1 MLSYQV
7 SFKTILEMRDTRRGE
22 DMNRNRKGKRN
33 RRKKWWKKLK
43 QVKET
48 ESANLQNTKK
58 KTTTTI
64 KHPFEELNLINQLH
78 ILTWQFLRVGVA
90 DSILPFN
97 GGYEL
102 VDERVCRRLAAGP
115 DFRLEMLNQLLI
127 RRIELHTGR

>member
-1 MLSYQV
+1 
-7 SFKTILEMRDTRRGE
+7 MRDTRRGE

-58 KTTTTI
+58 KTTTI

>member
-1 MLSYQV
+1 MPFIFSLFFWCVWGVCMLSYQV

-58 KTTTTI
+58 K
-64 KHPFEELNLINQLH
+64 KQ
-78 ILTWQFLRVGVA
+78 Q
-90 DSILPFN
+90 
-97 GGYEL
+97 
-102 VDERVCRRLAAGP
+102 
-115 DFRLEMLNQLLI
+115 QQ
-127 RRIELHTGR
+127 

>member
-58 KTTTTI
+58 KTTTI

>member
-1 MLSYQV
+1 MV
-7 SFKTILEMRDTRRGE
+7 EKTEASK
-22 DMNRNRKGKRN
+22 RNRKCKPP
-33 RRKKWWKKLK
+33 KHK
-43 QVKET
+43 
-48 ESANLQNTKK
+48 KK